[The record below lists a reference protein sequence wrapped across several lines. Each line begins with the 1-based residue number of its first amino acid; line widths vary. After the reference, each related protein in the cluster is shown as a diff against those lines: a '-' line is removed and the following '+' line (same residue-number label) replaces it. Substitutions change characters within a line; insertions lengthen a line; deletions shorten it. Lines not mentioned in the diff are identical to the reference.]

1 MLSERNASVSFAS
14 WFDQAAVELA
24 TTTDGVDDGLSADLP
39 ELVADESLRPVMESV
54 TLAAV
59 LLLLILFCVVGNA
72 FVIAAIALERDL
84 RGRPQYYLIFSL
96 AVADLIRGH
105 RLPDRFAWAF
115 HSKYAWSYE
124 SVIFCHGFT
133 DWMTQQREF
142 SRLTESWIPSF

>member
-14 WFDQAAVELA
+14 WFDQAVELA

-96 AVADLIRGH
+96 AVADLIVST
-105 RLPDRFAWAF
+105 DFF
-115 HSKYAWSYE
+115 K
-124 SVIFCHGFT
+124 VIILF
-133 DWMTQQREF
+133 
-142 SRLTESWIPSF
+142 L